1 MTPVTA
7 GYMITLDAGPHPAEV
22 QIFSDPM
29 SIGHVGWG
37 ILAAVVPSPYR
48 EALLMAFTGYQVSQT
63 ASGESWQRTGG
74 EFIELAL
81 GLVAGAFAMRYAKWR

>member
-1 MTPVTA
+1 MTPRSA
-7 GYMITLDAGPHPAEV
+7 GYIVKLDGGPHPAEV
-22 QIFSDPM
+22 QVFSDAM
-29 SIGHVGWG
+29 SIAHVGWG
-37 ILAAVVPSPYR
+37 MLAAVMSSPYR

-81 GLVAGAFAMRYAKWR
+81 GLCAGSLLTS